1 MTVKSDD
8 VVAFAA
14 DSRADSS
21 DSKKDSFEQ
30 EDRKM
35 NLRKTIDTER
45 ETMEEMRK
53 TFDLDAFGDV
63 MDGFIRKSAVGLLV
77 CKEENEEDWTVQ
89 GVGCGSVVDF
99 YVMINALQPIF
110 LQMLRDMKGQIDP
123 ALLATSLCNVLRDAL
138 IKAAEEAEA
147 AEDPKDASEKEAGG
161 NV

>member
-1 MTVKSDD
+1 
-8 VVAFAA
+8 
-14 DSRADSS
+14 
-21 DSKKDSFEQ
+21 
-30 EDRKM
+30 M

-63 MDGFIRKSAVGLLV
+63 MDRFIRKSAVGLLV

-110 LQMLRDMKGQIDP
+110 LQMLRDMKGQIEP
-123 ALLATSLCNVLRDAL
+123 ALLATSLCNVLRDSL
-138 IKAAEEAEA
+138 VKAAEEEAAEDPDGAAEEEAAEDPDGAAEAEA
-147 AEDPKDASEKEAGG
+147 AEDPKDASEKEADR

>member
-1 MTVKSDD
+1 
-8 VVAFAA
+8 
-14 DSRADSS
+14 
-21 DSKKDSFEQ
+21 
-30 EDRKM
+30 M

-63 MDGFIRKSAVGLLV
+63 MDRFIRKSAVGLLV

-110 LQMLRDMKGQIDP
+110 LQMLRDMKGQIEP
-123 ALLATSLCNVLRDAL
+123 ALLATSLCNVLRDSL
-138 IKAAEEAEA
+138 VKAAEEEAAEDPDGAAEAEA
-147 AEDPKDASEKEAGG
+147 AEDPKDASEKEADR